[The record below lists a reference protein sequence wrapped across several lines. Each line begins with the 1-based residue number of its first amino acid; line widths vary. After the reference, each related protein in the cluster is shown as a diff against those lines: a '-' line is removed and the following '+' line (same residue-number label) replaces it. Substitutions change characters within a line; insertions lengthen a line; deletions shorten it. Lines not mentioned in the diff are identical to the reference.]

1 MPDAMDRF
9 RSQKELLGRSWR
21 NELNVLLVIA
31 AFAIIVITIAL
42 V

>member
-9 RSQKELLGRSWR
+9 RSHREPLARLRR
-21 NELNVLLVIA
+21 NELNVLLAIA